1 MADTL
6 SEDEVSDH
14 EFESDQK
21 GNFMAFTAIVVV
33 SKIEIVDENSS
44 DEKLSENADLLEA
57 YL

>member
-21 GNFMAFTAIVVV
+21 GNFMAFTAITVV
-33 SKIEIVDENSS
+33 SEIKTVDENSS
-44 DEKLSENADLLEA
+44 DEEL
-57 YL
+57 